1 MPATD
6 VARASGPRR
15 RPPGRRL
22 LTLFLLL
29 TATAPAQTQLEDG
42 IRFFEKGDFPA
53 AERALQDLSSPKARA
68 FLALVRAALGGCEAA
83 NADLAAAFR
92 ATNVDDAT
100 RRLAGLASAR
110 CASAAQRYDDA
121 AATLYRLEADH
132 PHDADVLYEI
142 ARLHL
147 KAFNGSVERM
157 FQRAPASY
165 RVNQLSA
172 EIFEIQGRHSEA
184 VAEYRKA
191 LEKAPPRTLNLH
203 YRLGRALLMES
214 HEPAAL
220 AAARKEFEAE
230 LAINPNDAV
239 AEYQI
244 AQILQVEQK
253 PDEAAKH
260 LERAVELDSNFP
272 EALIALARYKLDRK
286 DSTSAI
292 TLLES
297 AARLAPQ
304 SESAH
309 YSLMIAYRNAGRR
322 DDARRIQQRLDEL
335 QSAAGGEFN
344 QFLERIGEAPK
355 P

>member
-1 MPATD
+1 MPDTNAP
-6 VARASGPRR
+6 RASG
-15 RPPGRRL
+15 RRL
-22 LTLFLLL
+22 PTLFLLFAAAAL
-29 TATAPAQTQLEDG
+29 SQSQPESGVRL
-42 IRFFEKGDFPA
+42 FEQGDYPA
-53 AERALQDLSSPKARA
+53 AERALKGAGSPKARA
-68 FLALVRAALGGCEAA
+68 FLAFTRAALGRCDEASA
-83 NADLAAAFR
+83 GLAAAFH
-92 ATNVDDAT
+92 ATNLDAPT
-100 RRLAGLASAR
+100 RRLAGLALAR
-110 CASAAQRYDDA
+110 CATAAQRYDEA
-121 AATLYRLEADH
+121 TATLYKLETDH
-132 PHDADVLYEI
+132 PDDADVLYEI

-220 AAARKEFEAE
+220 AAAHKEFEAE
-230 LAINPNDAV
+230 LAINPSDAV
-239 AEYQI
+239 AEYQV

-260 LERAVELDSNFP
+260 LERAVELDRNFP

-286 DSTSAI
+286 DSAGAI

-297 AARLAPQ
+297 ATRLAPQ

-322 DDARRIQQRLDEL
+322 DDARRIQQRLDQL